1 MKKILVTGGL
11 GYLGGRLAQRLR
23 ENGERVLI
31 GSSRADAQLPAELS
45 GTELIHTDY
54 TCNQSLSRAVND
66 VEKVFHLASPNE
78 VISGKEPLAAIEGT
92 IAATQRLLE
101 AAVDGGVSTFVYL
114 STAHVY
120 GAPLVGRIDEHG
132 ATAPRHPYAITHRA
146 AEDFTLMF
154 ASRGQ
159 LDARVVRL
167 SNAFGAP
174 AHGSVDRWTLLVNDL
189 CRQAVETKKLVLRSD
204 GLDERDFVPISN
216 AVDGI
221 IHLGEVTLPP
231 NDARTFNVGA
241 GKSTRVI
248 DVARRVQALATELL
262 SESVEL
268 VVPESTRAEP
278 PMSLEFNVKRLQST
292 GFVSCSD
299 LDTEI
304 AETLKFCLSN
314 RVK

>member
-11 GYLGGRLAQRLR
+11 GYLGGRLAQQLR

-54 TCNQSLSRAVND
+54 ACNESLSGAVND
-66 VEKVFHLASPNE
+66 VKTVFHLASPNE

-120 GAPLVGRIDEHG
+120 GAPLVRRIDEDG
-132 ATAPRHPYAITHRA
+132 ATTPRHPYAITHRA

-154 ASRGQ
+154 AGRGK

-204 GLDERDFVPISN
+204 GLDARDFVPISN

-221 IHLGEVTLPP
+221 IHLSEVTLPS
-231 NDARTFNVGA
+231 NDSRIFNVGA
-241 GKSTRVI
+241 GKSARVI
-248 DVARRVQALATELL
+248 DVAKRIQAIATELL

-278 PMSLEFNVKRLQST
+278 PMSLEFNVARLQST
-292 GFVSCSD
+292 GFVSRSD

-304 AETLKFCLSN
+304 AETLKFCVSHRAN
-314 RVK
+314 